1 MEVPKTIDISSLFY
15 FSGASREGGKG
26 VVAIGN
32 NSSNQQQEQ
41 QDQLEE
47 KKEAGD
53 EDDQEK
59 LEQMKTR
66 VGRGGPLNNQKNISQ
81 IRCPANSNRAAV
93 QNPQVIKARH
103 VKLAVGG
110 RSGSEEEEQRSR
122 H

>member
-1 MEVPKTIDISSLFY
+1 MTGGQRP
-15 FSGASREGGKG
+15 RE
-26 VVAIGN
+26 
-32 NSSNQQQEQ
+32 Q
-41 QDQLEE
+41 
-47 KKEAGD
+47 GD
-53 EDDQEK
+53 VERKHDMIMQMQEK